1 MFYLLGLLLLWSM
14 FYFWIWMRFS
24 RSANYPVLV
33 YILSHLCA
41 RWGLLASVEQVN
53 IFRGD
58 LFSANLVEGEDD
70 DGVSRRIVFQIIS
83 NSTRDDALFVGLV
96 PLARIIFD
104 G

>member
-1 MFYLLGLLLLWSM
+1 MCFRHSSVVEILSV
-14 FYFWIWMRFS
+14 IS
-24 RSANYPVLV
+24 QYPVLDYPSRLRV
-33 YILSHLCA
+33 
-41 RWGLLASVEQVN
+41 RWGLLALVEQVN

-70 DGVSRRIVFQIIS
+70 DGVSRRIAFQIIS